1 MISRRRRTIMYAIQT
16 YEFNGDQWHRLEENN
31 VNYKND
37 KVMKAETDLQKS
49 HHEKGTIVVSFDI

>member
-1 MISRRRRTIMYAIQT
+1 MYAIQT

-37 KVMKAETDLQKS
+37 EVMKAETDLQKS